1 LRAIIFA
8 AALFAAGGSQ
18 PALAQQAGPVAPVL
32 PEAKDETPPAPPRKR
47 VFPLWKSLLGDRE
60 FMPPVGLNL
69 VFFDLS
75 GQWDVESFSAS
86 VEGNELA
93 SLTGTANVHPFT
105 YGGRADLWI
114 LPFLNV
120 FVTAG
125 GVRLE
130 VEAVGEDLPL
140 AVTGIP
146 PEPVRGDLFIPL
158 DFTGSYGGGGL
169 VASGLYK
176 KIFVSADASVV
187 FTHLKSKQSGVTGD
201 ELATH
206 TASFRV
212 GYNAGPIQPYVG
224 GRYVRK
230 IDRFEGTVT
239 GPGGQPVTFAVELQA
254 PKWNA
259 QAGIHGLIKRRFEVL
274 VEAGYGK
281 RSHGLVNVGYRF

>member
-1 LRAIIFA
+1 LRTPILCLYLCA
-8 AALFAAGGSQ
+8 AAAA
-18 PALAQQAGPVAPVL
+18 PALAQQPGPVAPV
-32 PEAKDETPPAPPRKR
+32 PADESDAATTPRKR
-47 VFPLWKSLLGDRE
+47 VFPLWKSLLGGRE
-60 FMPPVGLNL
+60 FMRPFGLNL

-86 VEGNELA
+86 VAGDELA
-93 SLTGTANVHPFT
+93 SLSGTANVHPFT

-114 LPFLNV
+114 FPFLNV
-120 FVTAG
+120 FATAG

-140 AVTGIP
+140 AITGLP

-158 DFTGSYGGGGL
+158 DFTGYYGGGGI
-169 VASGLYK
+169 VASALYK
-176 KIFVSADASVV
+176 NVFASADASVV
-187 FTHLKSKQSGVTGD
+187 WTHLKSQQSGVTGD

-206 TASFRV
+206 TASFRI

-230 IDRFEGTVT
+230 IDRFEGTIA

-259 QAGIHGLIKRRFEVL
+259 QAGVHGIIKRRFEVL
-274 VEAGYGK
+274 VEAGFGK
-281 RSHGLVNVGYRF
+281 RSHGLVNFGYRL